1 MNRQILLDTET
12 TGLDPKS
19 GHRVIEIGCVE
30 IINRK
35 FTGSEFHTYLNPERE
50 IDEEAEKIHG
60 LSFEFLSDK
69 PKFYEVLDEFL
80 EYIKDSELL
89 IHNAPFDIGFINHE
103 IKLHSKKG
111 PFVETIVDKIT
122 DTLQIARE
130 KHPGQRNS
138 LDALAQRYEISGY
151 DRSYHGA
158 ILDSKILG
166 DVYLAM
172 TGGQSDLFQA
182 NAANQNSALAETK
195 SDISSI
201 NDAKIVL
208 TSISEDEEKRN
219 LDYLKS
225 MQEETGVEPVWLSK
239 ND

>member
-30 IINRK
+30 IVNRK

-166 DVYLAM
+166 DVYIAM
-172 TGGQSDLFQA
+172 TVGQSDLFQA
-182 NAANQNSALAETK
+182 NAANQKSAVAETK
-195 SDISSI
+195 SDVSSI
-201 NDAKIVL
+201 KDAKIVL

-219 LDYLKS
+219 LDYLKN

>member
-30 IINRK
+30 IVNRK

-111 PFVETIVDKIT
+111 PLVETIVDKIT

>member
-30 IINRK
+30 IVNRK

-138 LDALAQRYEISGY
+138 LDALVSRYEINGY

-182 NAANQNSALAETK
+182 NAANQKSAVTETK
-195 SDISSI
+195 SDVSSI
-201 NDAKIVL
+201 KDAKIVL

-219 LDYLKS
+219 LDYLKN

>member
-30 IINRK
+30 IVNRK

-138 LDALAQRYEISGY
+138 LDALAQRSEIGGY

-182 NAANQNSALAETK
+182 NAANQKSAVAETK
-195 SDISSI
+195 SDVSSI
-201 NDAKIVL
+201 KDAKIVL

-219 LDYLKS
+219 LDYLKN

>member
-1 MNRQILLDTET
+1 MYKRQ
-12 TGLDPKS
+12 
-19 GHRVIEIGCVE
+19 
-30 IINRK
+30 
-35 FTGSEFHTYLNPERE
+35 
-50 IDEEAEKIHG
+50 
-60 LSFEFLSDK
+60 
-69 PKFYEVLDEFL
+69 VLDEFL

-103 IKLHSKKG
+103 IQLHSKKG

-130 KHPGQRNS
+130 KHPRKTNS
-138 LDALAQRYEISGY
+138 LDALAQRYEIGGY

-182 NAANQNSALAETK
+182 NAANQKSAVTETK
-195 SDISSI
+195 SDVSSI
-201 NDAKIVL
+201 KDAKIVL

-219 LDYLKS
+219 LDYLKN

>member
-30 IINRK
+30 IVNRK

-122 DTLQIARE
+122 DTL
-130 KHPGQRNS
+130 H
-138 LDALAQRYEISGY
+138 LAQRYEIGGY

-182 NAANQNSALAETK
+182 NAANQKSAVAETK
-195 SDISSI
+195 SDVSSI
-201 NDAKIVL
+201 KDAKIVL

-219 LDYLKS
+219 LDYLKN

>member
-50 IDEEAEKIHG
+50 KDEEAEKIHG

-111 PFVETIVDKIT
+111 PFVETIVEKIT

-138 LDALAQRYEISGY
+138 LDALAQRYEIGGY

-182 NAANQNSALAETK
+182 NAANQKSAVAETK
-195 SDISSI
+195 SDVSSI
-201 NDAKIVL
+201 KDAKIVL

-219 LDYLKS
+219 LDYLKN

>member
-111 PFVETIVDKIT
+111 PFVETIVEKIT

-138 LDALAQRYEISGY
+138 LDALAQRYEIDGY

-182 NAANQNSALAETK
+182 NAANQKPAVAETK
-195 SDISSI
+195 SDVSSI
-201 NDAKIVL
+201 KDAKIVL

-219 LDYLKS
+219 LDYLKN

>member
-30 IINRK
+30 IVNRK

-201 NDAKIVL
+201 KDAKIVL

-219 LDYLKS
+219 LDYLKN

>member
-30 IINRK
+30 IVNRK

-60 LSFEFLSDK
+60 PSFEFLSDK

-138 LDALAQRYEISGY
+138 LDALAQRYEIGGY

-182 NAANQNSALAETK
+182 NAANQKSAAAEAK

-201 NDAKIVL
+201 KGAKIVL

-219 LDYLKS
+219 LDYLKN